1 MKECSYETILK
12 FIKSNYEG
20 NILVNGSLQNHDFI
34 LNKESENQPK
44 QIMLFLD
51 NEYSRR
57 DRSEKRMFP
66 EIETLLVDCGL
77 CRATTVSG
85 ISIRSTTE

>member
-1 MKECSYETILK
+1 MKECSYETILG

-51 NEYSRR
+51 NEHSRR

-66 EIETLLVDCGL
+66 EIETLLVDCML

-85 ISIRSTTE
+85 INTRLTTE